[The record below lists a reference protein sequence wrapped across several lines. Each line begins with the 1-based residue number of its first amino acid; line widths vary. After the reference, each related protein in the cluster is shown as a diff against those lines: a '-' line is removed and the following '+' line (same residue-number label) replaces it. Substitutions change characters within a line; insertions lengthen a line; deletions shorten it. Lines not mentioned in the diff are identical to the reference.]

1 MRGLVTVTYG
11 INRLLRSKIF
21 IKCSFISWINSLWI
35 VSFSLRLLNFEAFR
49 QAHFEYCEF
58 HTSKPFNRLNSG
70 NCVGITL
77 RKPKKGRK
85 SKLKYYLIYK
95 NCYVMPY
102 FWTKMDWSIFFLY
115 FFINWWIASPS
126 LEPGNDYSHIN
137 KYYSALFWTWFLMKF
152 IIFDFS
158 VH

>member
-11 INRLLRSKIF
+11 INRLLQSKIF

-95 NCYVMPY
+95 KLLCN
-102 FWTKMDWSIFFLY
+102 
-115 FFINWWIASPS
+115 
-126 LEPGNDYSHIN
+126 
-137 KYYSALFWTWFLMKF
+137 ALFLNWNGLKYP
-152 IIFDFS
+152 FS
-158 VH
+158 LFFHKLVDRQSVSRARKWLFPY